1 MVMNMGA
8 RTRWSTEFEQARTAK
23 GLTRHEVA
31 EALEISPQT
40 VRNWSQALSLPSLEL
55 AVRLA
60 AVLDVAPI
68 RVLDWAGYVPGLA
81 DLVLYT
87 EQLQEHIRA
96 DEEALL
102 AVSTVGVRGVGLV
115 AQELA
120 ALGRYPFTVKP

>member
-1 MVMNMGA
+1 
-8 RTRWSTEFEQARTAK
+8 
-23 GLTRHEVA
+23 
-31 EALEISPQT
+31 QT

-60 AVLDVAPI
+60 AVRDVAPI

-120 ALGRYPFTVKP
+120 ALTRYPFTVQPLWRGTGHTRRHFADWVMIDPVDPRATRAQIREEI